1 MCRFFFFSFLCF
13 VYWWTIKID
22 LIYPILFNVTWC
34 APQAVSQIFI
44 VFVFVEPSYD
54 LGGWLCVED
63 LLIRFLTGVDLAKAL
78 NPEAMLP
85 ILANAEVQERLIPYL
100 PEGELLPKT
109 EAELRNTISSPQFQ
123 QVWWCNG
130 WTIAVLSP
138 LSLFL
143 SSCLPPSLSLSLFLQ
158 LSFSLHMPIC
168 I

>member
-1 MCRFFFFSFLCF
+1 MNNKDWF
-13 VYWWTIKID
+13 D
-22 LIYPILFNVTWC
+22 LIYPILFNITWC

-44 VFVFVEPSYD
+44 VFVEPSYD
-54 LGGWLCVED
+54 LGGWLRVED

-123 QVWWCNG
+123 QVWWCNC

-143 SSCLPPSLSLSLFLQ
+143 SSCLPLSLSLSLQ
-158 LSFSLHMPIC
+158 LSFSLHMHCMHINDAC
-168 I
+168 NFIFTHQ